1 MLLLSVVNYFTET
14 IVFYLQMKAL
24 KSAAVHVK
32 ENIRKMEAE
41 RGEKR
46 NKVGIADQKNRLREY
61 NLEIRYMYA
70 VLDCFCVRIG

>member
-1 MLLLSVVNYFTET
+1 
-14 IVFYLQMKAL
+14 MKAL

-32 ENIRKMEAE
+32 ENIRKMESE

-61 NLEIRYMYA
+61 NLEIR
-70 VLDCFCVRIG
+70 